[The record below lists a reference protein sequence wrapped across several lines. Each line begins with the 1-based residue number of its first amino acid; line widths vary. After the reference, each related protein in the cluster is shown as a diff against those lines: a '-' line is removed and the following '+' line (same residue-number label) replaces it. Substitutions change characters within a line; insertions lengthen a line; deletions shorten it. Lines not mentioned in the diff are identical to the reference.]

1 VDEHGLPSLPLMLWR
16 VHTRFLGNSQDHTEC
31 DGFVSYIIGFLQ
43 VRSRFWGTN
52 WIHEGWRQGL
62 RSALEEFAGE
72 AVDGTGALRPDAK
85 KSLSRESQPRRLGWV
100 GSYAVV
106 PLARGIR
113 VVSSMMSKEKSMKC
127 RALWLSG
134 KCFGL
139 FLLLLVSACWEQKA
153 ACSEAPAKQI
163 PWEPVGLSGGGAMFS
178 PAISPADPNLMMLNC
193 DMSAAYISEDGGR
206 NWRMIHHAQLRT
218 DIRCRPGFHPSDP
231 NIIYASSRGRLRI
244 SRDRGRTFTPVGD
257 LRESLYGEIAINPS
271 DANVMLVGTRNGQCW
286 LSRDAG
292 TAWTACNGPDGQVIG
307 FHFDRTR
314 KGRVMFAAT
323 GKGIWRSEDGGQT
336 WAEKTSGP
344 QRKEIQGFAGGSNS
358 ADNVIML
365 YCTIRSREE
374 NGTFKGGIYCSRDRG
389 ETWHWAMGRGIN
401 METKKADRW
410 AYGSIPQYKQLLAT
424 DAKPLTVY
432 AMNTSTGFHPPH
444 HDTVYRSDDGGETW
458 RDTYFMDPR
467 FERYNVAPNYVTA
480 STGQS
485 FKGGDVP
492 FGVAICNTDPNRLIL
507 VRSECHVTHD
517 GGKTWFNGHTYPAP
531 GDSPKPGCAWVCN
544 GLVVTTTWNYCFDPF
559 EGNRHYIAY
568 TDIGFARSTDG
579 GKTWTWWDKYSW
591 APWRNTCYEIAFDPA
606 VPGKMWGAFS
616 NVHDI
621 PNDNIISERHGHSRP
636 GGVCIS
642 RDFGTSWEHE
652 ARGIPPRPVTSVV
665 LDTRSSKGMRTLYAG
680 VFMEG
685 VYKSTDDGKTWALK
699 KNGLGHP
706 QNMRVSRVTLH
717 RDGTLFAMVCAKRP
731 AYGKPL
737 MSKGVGLYRSRDGA
751 ETWTKV
757 NASRLFL
764 YPKDFTVH
772 PENSSIILVGTC
784 DSSWEDRS
792 GGLYLSEDGG
802 GTWQRI
808 GREGRQT
815 FGGYFHPK
823 FDGWIYMT
831 LTEGAPG
838 AGLWLTRDN
847 GMTWEA
853 FNDLPFSNIQRVAFA
868 PSNDAVMYVTTFGG
882 SVWRGPI
889 VPHEE

>member
-1 VDEHGLPSLPLMLWR
+1 MDEHGLPSLPLMLWR

-444 HDTVYRSDDGGETW
+444 HDTVYHSDDGGETW

-621 PNDNIISERHGHSRP
+621 PNDNIISERHGHNRP

>member
-544 GLVVTTTWNYCFDPF
+544 GLVVTTTWNYYFDPF

-621 PNDNIISERHGHSRP
+621 PNDNIISERHGHNRP

>member
-1 VDEHGLPSLPLMLWR
+1 
-16 VHTRFLGNSQDHTEC
+16 
-31 DGFVSYIIGFLQ
+31 
-43 VRSRFWGTN
+43 
-52 WIHEGWRQGL
+52 
-62 RSALEEFAGE
+62 
-72 AVDGTGALRPDAK
+72 
-85 KSLSRESQPRRLGWV
+85 
-100 GSYAVV
+100 
-106 PLARGIR
+106 
-113 VVSSMMSKEKSMKC
+113 MKC

-444 HDTVYRSDDGGETW
+444 HDTVYHSDDGGETW

-621 PNDNIISERHGHSRP
+621 PNDNIISERHGHNRP